1 MSDGETPQ
9 EAVDNVIDAIACW
22 IEAAEEDGRP
32 RRARLRF
39 QPPPR
44 HRTPRGRARSV
55 PATPSRLPGR
65 PEMVYRPPLKGVAIG
80 QPPMMHLCDVGKF
93 ARFAAF
99 VAAVSLAP
107 MSHAVTPPVGDG
119 STPDAK
125 AINAALKAVA
135 ASCGTVTLQCTN
147 KNQFAVENTIHVP
160 ACVRLI
166 GVCGAVP
173 GEGKNDGTVGTTL
186 LWKPSSPSVAGPV
199 VRFHDSPGASLSGVS
214 IDCQNQSGAIGI
226 QYDSDDKP
234 TASFV
239 NIDTLMIRGCHQ
251 GLVVGLAGN
260 TAAVSCP
267 PPLPNSP
274 ALPGCGQSD
283 QLKFERFRILGNLS
297 DPTGEGIHI
306 NSANAA
312 QGSLIFDGNIQ
323 GVNLGF
329 HIISTNGGLII
340 ENTNYTSSSVGT
352 AAAFIRIEP
361 TVAVSPTVIN
371 DEVEGS
377 NAAVIDHGCNG
388 TPGNP
393 VWLNNAWNNHQ
404 VIVDGNENI
413 TSIGTV
419 LNQATLSSS
428 TSCTSAPHVVSINEN
443 GWRTAGTVT
452 SANLTMIGA
461 GVAMFGPSLIDQDV
475 VEAAGPACTSVP
487 PGTKPGYFPNGVENG
502 DLVACRGA
510 HSGRLWLGKDLM
522 LTNGGAGAAGR
533 GTLSIQAGVDPDG
546 GGLKHQTVSTGS
558 IPAGGA
564 AIVTLTWHT
573 AFPDSNYQAICT
585 VQDNTGSLQ
594 LINTS
599 VPAPGQVNTEVKN
612 NDAANPH
619 AGSLACVAIHD

>member
-1 MSDGETPQ
+1 
-9 EAVDNVIDAIACW
+9 
-22 IEAAEEDGRP
+22 
-32 RRARLRF
+32 
-39 QPPPR
+39 
-44 HRTPRGRARSV
+44 
-55 PATPSRLPGR
+55 
-65 PEMVYRPPLKGVAIG
+65 
-80 QPPMMHLCDVGKF
+80 
-93 ARFAAF
+93 
-99 VAAVSLAP
+99 
-107 MSHAVTPPVGDG
+107 
-119 STPDAK
+119 
-125 AINAALKAVA
+125 
-135 ASCGTVTLQCTN
+135 
-147 KNQFAVENTIHVP
+147 
-160 ACVRLI
+160 
-166 GVCGAVP
+166 
-173 GEGKNDGTVGTTL
+173 
-186 LWKPSSPSVAGPV
+186 
-199 VRFHDSPGASLSGVS
+199 VS

-226 QYDSDDKP
+226 QYESNDNP
-234 TASFV
+234 AASFV

-251 GLVVGLAGN
+251 GLVVGSPGN

-267 PPLPNSP
+267 SPLPGSL

-329 HIISTNGGLII
+329 HLISTNGGLII
-340 ENTNYTSSSVGT
+340 ENTNYTSLGVGT
-352 AAAFIRIEP
+352 LAAFITIEP
-361 TVAVSPTVIN
+361 TVAVSPTLIN
-371 DEVEGS
+371 DEVEGT

-419 LNQATLSSS
+419 LNQATLGSS
-428 TSCTSAPHVVSINEN
+428 TSCTSVNPQAPTPHAVSINEN

-475 VEAAGPACTSVP
+475 VEAAGPACTLVPPGSP
-487 PGTKPGYFPNGVENG
+487 PGTKPGYFPNGVNQG
-502 DLVACRGA
+502 DLVACAGA

-522 LTNGGAGAAGR
+522 LTNSGAGATGS
-533 GTLSIQAGVDPDG
+533 GTLRIQAGVDPDG

-573 AFPDSNYQAICT
+573 AFPDANYQAICT

-612 NDAANPH
+612 NDAAKPH
-619 AGSLACVAIHD
+619 AGSLACVAIDD